1 MRQANKEQES
11 RKFFRIDDQIIL
23 HYSIVSD
30 KDKTE
35 DEVQSLQ
42 QSIDR
47 FTLKARFDV
56 LTLEIQPL
64 HHKVIDSCSPDVALY
79 LSAIDKKLNT
89 LSEYFVMAE
98 MSDMDMTLQDVNI
111 GAGGMAFSSS
121 NPIMVGTKIEL
132 RFILLPKLTGIFSY
146 AKVVS
151 CSNTNVNKD
160 GKSYLIAVEYE
171 DMISDDRDL
180 IISHV
185 ITRERAAISN

>member
-1 MRQANKEQES
+1 MIKQEEK
-11 RKFFRIDDQIIL
+11 RKFFRIDDQIML
-23 HYSIVSD
+23 SYSIILGED
-30 KDKTE
+30 KVDYE
-35 DEVQSLQ
+35 DQSVQ

-79 LSAIDKKLNT
+79 LSAIDKKLNI
-89 LSEYFVMAE
+89 LSEYFVEAE
-98 MSDMDMTLQDVNI
+98 ISNMDMTVKNVNI
-111 GAGGMAFSSS
+111 GAGGMAFSSP
-121 NPIMVGTKIEL
+121 NAIMTGTKIEL

-151 CSNTNVNKD
+151 CSQNNANNKD
-160 GKSYLIAVEYE
+160 EKSYLISVEYV
-171 DMISDDRDL
+171 DMTSDVRDL

-185 ITRERAAISN
+185 ITRERSAISS